1 MKIPD
6 LKADPGAYPFSV
18 HLFFNPLRHSLRN
31 IRGDILFLL
40 TLFIAVLIRSLTLFA
55 PELLKVPDP
64 SFFITRPRDI
74 GIIGV
79 MSIRTLAGEFPVF
92 FYGQHFMGSLE
103 VFLNAPIFLLF
114 GASPYTLQ
122 VLPILNSLVFILL
135 VYLLARRVSG
145 VRVARL
151 TSLWLAIPP
160 VFLMKWNVEARS
172 HYPLTLILGTAL
184 ILLTCRII
192 SSRERHPNRVLMM
205 TAWGLIA
212 GLGFWTNLLITAYV
226 LPSAFLLWVED
237 KTIFLKAG
245 FPALLGGL
253 ILGALPFLLFQGISG
268 WPILQVTQALGS
280 LPLTRLKDLLTNALP
295 ILVGLV
301 PPIRW
306 SGRQAILVLLSG
318 LYLASL
324 GYFLFRQRQ
333 GLWSLLSFR
342 QTRTVGRELLV
353 LLLLTN
359 VLLSLFTGFSQ
370 WLSDHCQ
377 RYLLPTYTA
386 IPIILFTFLGRGKG
400 RFGTLILGLATAF
413 LLGFHFWGNFVQDT
427 WLVLRPQKY
436 QLFQERRTREYEM
449 VAFLRTNGYDRIY
462 TEESL
467 GKKAMLLG
475 GKPLVCSDPY
485 QEVYPKYAEL
495 VDAGKKTGFLFYGE
509 NPLFENTLIGAGG
522 NYRKIKIN
530 DLYTLYG
537 DFIPPPA
544 GQLIPRNGWSGM
556 GQPHPV
562 AAGDLF
568 DNDMGTGWSC
578 PQIPGTYVR
587 IDMGQINTINRIF
600 FLPYNYREVPA
611 GFQMEVSVNRRDWTL
626 VSQVSNYW
634 GPFFWSGFHPMIK
647 VRQGRVEAS
656 FQPVQARYIKVTLT
670 TADKNRNWSLAEFFV
685 GKPREDTHPGTHQKY
700 FDDLLRFVDINK
712 IKAVY
717 ADHWL
722 SADLRVQSAGRL
734 RTMASN
740 LFLGNNGE
748 RVPAPEVRS
757 PAWLNAGTAYIME
770 LQNGQPFKQLMEQ
783 GRMGFNSRQIGP
795 YEVYDNFQKENGLA
809 VDKGRWTVFAN
820 SNGSEAGKAV
830 DRLRPT
836 RWRSGKPQEP
846 GMFFEV
852 DLGGTVPVSG
862 LTLDLADS
870 RRDFPRRLKIMGSL
884 DGINW
889 KEMESEWTS
898 DFYWAGNVLLKMRGD
913 QLNYFFSPVKMK
925 FLKLILEKSDPKYY
939 WSIHELTIYSP
950 PIYLE

>member
-1 MKIPD
+1 MKAARG
-6 LKADPGAYPFSV
+6 ADPFFV
-18 HLFFNPLRHSLRN
+18 HLFLNSVRNSLRN

-40 TLFIAVLIRSLTLFA
+40 TIFMAVLVRSLTLFS

-64 SFFITRPRDI
+64 SFFITRPRDV
-74 GIIGV
+74 GIIGL
-79 MSIRTLAGEFPVF
+79 MSIRTLGGEFPVF
-92 FYGQHFMGSLE
+92 FYGQSFMGSLE
-103 VFLNAPIFLLF
+103 VFLNAPLFLLF

-122 VLPILNSLVFILL
+122 VLPILNSLIFILL

-151 TSLWLAIPP
+151 TALWLAMPP

-172 HYPLTLILGTAL
+172 HYPLTLTLGTVL

-192 SSRERHPNRVLMM
+192 SSRERHPNPVLTM

-212 GLGFWTNLLITAYV
+212 GLGFWTNLLIMAYI
-226 LPSAFLLWVED
+226 LPSAFLLWVDD
-237 KTIFLKAG
+237 KKVFWKAG

-253 ILGALPFLLFQGISG
+253 ILGALPFLLFQGVSG

-280 LPLTRLKDLLTNALP
+280 LPPNRLKNLLTNALP
-295 ILVGLV
+295 ILIGLV
-301 PPIRW
+301 PPIRG

-333 GLWSLLSFR
+333 GLRSLLTFR
-342 QTRTVGRELLV
+342 RTRTAGRELLV

-377 RYLLPTYTA
+377 RYLLPVYTA
-386 IPIILFTFLGRGKG
+386 LPIILFTFLGEGKG
-400 RFGTLILGLATAF
+400 RFGRWVLGLATVF

-436 QLFQERRTREYEM
+436 QLFQERLTREYEM
-449 VAFLRTNGYDRIY
+449 VAFLQSNGYDRIY
-462 TEESL
+462 TEESI

-475 GKPLVCSDPY
+475 GKTLVCSDPY
-485 QEVYPKYAEL
+485 QEVYLKNAEL

-537 DFIPPPA
+537 DFVPPPA
-544 GQLIPRNGWSGM
+544 GQLVPRQGWSASGRPES
-556 GQPHPV
+556 GESSSI
-562 AAGDLF
+562 F
-568 DNDMGTGWSC
+568 DNDMDTGWSV
-578 PQIPGTYVR
+578 PQVPGATLL
-587 IDMGQINTINRIF
+587 IDMGRVNSVNRIF
-600 FLPYNYREVPA
+600 YLPHDYREVPA
-611 GFQMEVSVNRRDWTL
+611 GFQVEVSENGRQWTL
-626 VSQVSNYW
+626 VSRISAYW
-634 GPFFWSGFHPMIK
+634 GPFFWSGPHPMIK
-647 VRQGRVEAS
+647 VRQGRVETA
-656 FQPVQARYIKVTLT
+656 FPEVKARYLKLTLT
-670 TADKNRNWSLAEFFV
+670 AGDKNRNWSVAEFFV
-685 GKPREDTHPGTHQKY
+685 EKPLEGEHPGTHQEY
-700 FDDLLRFVDINK
+700 LDDLLRFVDTTK

-734 RTMASN
+734 RTMTSN

-748 RVPAPEVRS
+748 RVPAPEVHS
-757 PAWLNAGTAYIME
+757 PARLNAGTAHIME
-770 LQNGQPFKQLMEQ
+770 FWNGQPFKQLMEQ
-783 GRMGFNSRQIGP
+783 GRIDFNSRQIGP
-795 YEVYDNFQKENGLA
+795 YEVYYNFQKEEGLTL
-809 VDKGRWTVFAN
+809 DKGGWTVYAN

-830 DRLRPT
+830 DRLRAT
-836 RWRSGKPQEP
+836 RWSSGKPQEP

-852 DLGGTVPVSG
+852 DFGKIVPVNG
-862 LTLDLADS
+862 LTLDLGDS

-884 DGINW
+884 DGHNW
-889 KEMESEWTS
+889 QEIRTEWTS
-898 DFYWAGNVLLKMRGD
+898 EFYWAGNVLLKMRGD
-913 QLNYFFSPVKMK
+913 RINYFFSPVEMK
-925 FLKLILEKSDPKYY
+925 FLKLIQEGSDPRYY
-939 WSIHELTIYSP
+939 WSIHELTVYSP
-950 PIYLE
+950 PIDSK